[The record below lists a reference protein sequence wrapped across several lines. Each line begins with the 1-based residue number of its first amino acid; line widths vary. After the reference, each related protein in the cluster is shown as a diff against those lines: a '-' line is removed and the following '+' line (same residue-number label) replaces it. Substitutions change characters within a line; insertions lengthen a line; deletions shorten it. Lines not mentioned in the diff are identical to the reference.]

1 MSTLSAVIKR
11 NMKLYFKNKGMFF
24 TSLIT
29 PMILLVLYVTFLR
42 NVYEDSFTSSI
53 TAAGITVSKK
63 LIDGCVAAE
72 LCSSLLA
79 VSSVT
84 VAFCS
89 NFIMVQDRVTGVS
102 RDFSVAP
109 VKRSTLALG
118 YYIATL
124 CSTLIVC
131 YGASALCLG
140 YMAISGLYMS
150 VADVFIMLGDVFLL
164 VMFGC
169 ALSSI
174 INLFLKS
181 EGQISAVGTIVSSGY
196 GFLCGAYMPISSF
209 SSGLQNAMM
218 FLPGTYGTAMLRN
231 SMLRGVIEEMGNL
244 GFPDDVLKNI
254 KDGIDCNLYFFDKQ
268 VSIGIM
274 YAVVAVTVVLLI
286 AIYVLLN
293 FIKKKNR

>member
-1 MSTLSAVIKR
+1 MSTLSALIKR

-29 PMILLVLYVTFLR
+29 PLILLVLYVTFLR

-53 TAAGITVSKK
+53 TAAGVTVSKK

-89 NFIMVQDRVTGVS
+89 NFIMVQDRVNGVS
-102 RDFSVAP
+102 RDFLVAP

-140 YMAISGLYMS
+140 YMAISGWYMS
-150 VADVFIMLGDVFLL
+150 AADVFIMLADVFLL

-218 FLPGTYGTAMLRN
+218 FLPGTYGTAMIRN
-231 SMLRGVIEEMGNL
+231 SMLHGVVEEMGNM
-244 GFPDDVLKNI
+244 GFPDEVLKNI

-268 VSIGIM
+268 VSLGVM
-274 YAVVAVTVVLLI
+274 YAVVAVTVVVLI

>member
-1 MSTLSAVIKR
+1 MNTLFAMIKR
-11 NMKLYFKNKGMFF
+11 NVKLYFRNKGMFF

-29 PMILLVLYVTFLR
+29 PAILLVLYVTFLR
-42 NVYEDSFTSSI
+42 NVFENSFAGSI
-53 TAAGITVSKK
+53 AAAGVTVPDK

-79 VSSVT
+79 VSAVT

-89 NFIMVQDRVTGVS
+89 NFIMVQDKVTGVG
-102 RDFSVAP
+102 RDFSISP
-109 VKRSTLALG
+109 VNRSALALG
-118 YYIATL
+118 YYISTL
-124 CSTLIVC
+124 VSTLIVC
-131 YGASALCLG
+131 YGAAALCLG
-140 YMAISGLYMS
+140 YMAISGWYMS
-150 VADVFIMLGDVFLL
+150 VGDVFIMLGDIFLL

-209 SSGLQNAMM
+209 SEGLQNAMM

-231 SMLRGVIEEMGNL
+231 SMLRGVIEEMGNI
-244 GFPDDVLKNI
+244 GFPAEVLTNI
-254 KDGIDCNLYFFDKQ
+254 KDGIDCNLYFFGNQ
-268 VSIGIM
+268 VSLGAL
-274 YAVVAVTVVLLI
+274 YAVTCVTIGVLI
-286 AIYVLLN
+286 GIYVLIN
-293 FIKKKNR
+293 FLRKKN

>member
-1 MSTLSAVIKR
+1 MSTLSAMIKR
-11 NMKLYFKNKGMFF
+11 NMKLYFKNKGMFL

-42 NVYEDSFTSSI
+42 NVYEDSFTSAI
-53 TAAGITVSKK
+53 TSAGVTVSKK
-63 LIDGCVAAE
+63 LIDGCVAGE

-79 VSSVT
+79 VSSIT

-89 NFIMVQDRVTGVS
+89 NFIMVQDRVKGVS
-102 RDFSVAP
+102 RDFLVAP

-131 YGASALCLG
+131 YGASALCLI
-140 YMAISGLYMS
+140 YMAISGWYMS

-218 FLPGTYGTAMLRN
+218 FLPGTYGTAMIRN
-231 SMLRGVIEEMGNL
+231 SMLRGVVEEMGNI
-244 GFPDDVLKNI
+244 GFPDEVLKNI
-254 KDGIDCNLYFFDKQ
+254 KDGIDCNLYFFGKQ
-268 VSIGIM
+268 VSLGVM
-274 YAVVAVTVVLLI
+274 YAVVAVTVVVLI
-286 AIYVLLN
+286 AIYILLN
-293 FIKKKNR
+293 FVKKKNR